1 MNAAEFFKGVA
12 ERNYEEFEN
21 SPEDLKS
28 LWNSVA
34 SMNTVAEYLAL
45 DQIGY
50 TQVPRAVLDEQTK
63 KIRDKHKSLSDLK
76 FCADTL
82 KHVRKIKDQR
92 NAQFTTVATSTSVS
106 YDDRTSWKIDG
117 FDLVQVLQQAYITLN
132 ETPELT

>member
-1 MNAAEFFKGVA
+1 
-12 ERNYEEFEN
+12 
-21 SPEDLKS
+21 
-28 LWNSVA
+28 
-34 SMNTVAEYLAL
+34 MNTVAEYLAL

-76 FCADTL
+76 FPADTL

-92 NAQFTTVATSTSVS
+92 SAQFTTVATSTSVS